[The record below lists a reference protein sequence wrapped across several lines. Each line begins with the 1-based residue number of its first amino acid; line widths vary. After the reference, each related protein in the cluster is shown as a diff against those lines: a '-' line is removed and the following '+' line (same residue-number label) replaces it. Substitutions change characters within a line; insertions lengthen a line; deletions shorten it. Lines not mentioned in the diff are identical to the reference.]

1 MAQNI
6 KTIKYF
12 HRKFVQ
18 EEQTAPEDVKE
29 AFATFAEGGDTMSA
43 GQLREFVDK
52 VQCQP
57 QYTVEECERIMETFL
72 RSRRDESD
80 NDENNKKKKK
90 GGDGDGN
97 DNGGCCFT
105 LEEFFQ
111 FLYFDEFNAPLSPEV
126 HHDMDAPLSHYFINT
141 GHNSYLTGNQLSSDC
156 SEVPIIQALNKGV
169 RVIELD
175 LWPNS
180 NKTDI
185 DVVHGRTLTAP
196 VSLYKCL
203 VAIKDNAFVASEY
216 PVIIT
221 LEDHLTK
228 DLQALAAEVTNEI
241 FGDLLYYPPEDAMDE
256 FPSPESLKGR
266 ILISTKPPPVDELR
280 DTFSKRLIKD
290 GKESERESADEALS
304 PPPSI
309 GSDVDACDRYNASSD
324 RECEEELTPS
334 SEIHSGVIH
343 YKRMITIHAGKPKGH
358 IKDSLSVDGKVK
370 RLSLSEQEIE
380 RASSS
385 YGDDLISF
393 TQRNILRVYP
403 KGTRVNSSNFRP
415 HIGWLYGAQMVAMNM
430 QGYGKSLW
438 HAQGLF
444 RANGGSGYVKKPPLL
459 MNKNDDGQSNIFNPK
474 TPYPTSRIMKVK
486 IYMGTGWIS
495 NFSKTHFDTF
505 SPPDF
510 YIKVSIHGVQYDKAR
525 HRTRVISDNWFPV
538 WEEEFEIP
546 LKVPS
551 LALVLIEAREYDKH
565 EKDDFGGQTCFPVD
579 EIRPGFRSVPLY
591 DEKGNKYSHVKLLL
605 RFQFQHI

>member
-1 MAQNI
+1 MSQNY

-18 EEQTAPEDVKE
+18 EEQTPPDDVKE

-43 GQLREFVDK
+43 AQLREFVDK

-57 QYTVEECERIMETFL
+57 GYTVEECQRIMETFL
-72 RSRRDESD
+72 RSRSDESE
-80 NDENNKKKKK
+80 DENNKNKKR
-90 GGDGDGN
+90 GGDDANGN
-97 DNGGCCFT
+97 GNGGCCFS

-175 LWPNS
+175 IWPNS
-180 NKTDI
+180 SKTDI

-196 VSLYKCL
+196 VSFYKCL
-203 VAIKDNAFVASEY
+203 LAIKDNAFVSSDY

-241 FGDLLYYPPEDAMDE
+241 FGDLLYYPPEDDMDE

-280 DTFSKRLIKD
+280 DPFRLKKD
-290 GKESERESADEALS
+290 NNRDSERESTDEAPS
-304 PPPSI
+304 PSPSPSI
-309 GSDVDACDRYNASSD
+309 SSDVEPYDRAASS
-324 RECEEELTPS
+324 EAEEELTPS
-334 SEIHSGVIH
+334 NEIHNGVIH

-358 IKDSLSVDGKVK
+358 VKDSLSVDGSVK
-370 RLSLSEQEIE
+370 RLSLSEMEIE
-380 RASSS
+380 RASVS
-385 YGDDLISF
+385 YGDDLLSF

-438 HAQGLF
+438 HAQGMF
-444 RANGGSGYVKKPPLL
+444 RANGGSGYVKKPSLL
-459 MNKNDDGQSNIFNPK
+459 MNKKDDDDQSSQFNPR
-474 TPYPTSRIMKVK
+474 TPYPNSRIMKVK

-495 NFSKTHFDTF
+495 DFSKTHFDTF

-510 YIKVSIHGVQYDKAR
+510 YIKVSIHGVQYDKGR
-525 HRTRVISDNWFPV
+525 HKTKVISDNWFPV
-538 WEEEFEIP
+538 WEEVFEIP
-546 LKVPS
+546 LTVPK
-551 LALVLIEAREYDKH
+551 LALILIEAREYDKH

-591 DEKGNKYSHVKLLL
+591 DEKGNKFSHVKLLM
-605 RFQFQHI
+605 RFQFQDV

>member
-1 MAQNI
+1 MDI
-6 KTIKYF
+6 GVI
-12 HRKFVQ
+12 
-18 EEQTAPEDVKE
+18 
-29 AFATFAEGGDTMSA
+29 
-43 GQLREFVDK
+43 
-52 VQCQP
+52 
-57 QYTVEECERIMETFL
+57 
-72 RSRRDESD
+72 
-80 NDENNKKKKK
+80 
-90 GGDGDGN
+90 
-97 DNGGCCFT
+97 
-105 LEEFFQ
+105 FQ
-111 FLYFDEFNAPLSPEV
+111 V

-430 QGYGKSLW
+430 Q
-438 HAQGLF
+438 
-444 RANGGSGYVKKPPLL
+444 
-459 MNKNDDGQSNIFNPK
+459 
-474 TPYPTSRIMKVK
+474 
-486 IYMGTGWIS
+486 
-495 NFSKTHFDTF
+495 
-505 SPPDF
+505 
-510 YIKVSIHGVQYDKAR
+510 VSIHGVQYDKAR

>member
-80 NDENNKKKKK
+80 N
-90 GGDGDGN
+90 G
-97 DNGGCCFT
+97 FT

-266 ILISTKPPPVDELR
+266 ILISTKPPP
-280 DTFSKRLIKD
+280 
-290 GKESERESADEALS
+290 
-304 PPPSI
+304 
-309 GSDVDACDRYNASSD
+309 YNASSD

-525 HRTRVISDNWFPV
+525 HRTRVISDHWFPV